1 MYTKFDK
8 DMYIILKCIDNYISL
23 ELGKSILFDKYNYS
37 ENYVNFIIEEACNN
51 SFIDGIKVEINSET
65 NTKYIANSDNVYITR
80 KGQYFIKEYKLRI
93 WKKFQPI
100 LLMLLTAIVTSIITT
115 SINNE
120 LAEETQQ
127 IICDCNPNGNSN

>member
-23 ELGKSILFDKYNYS
+23 ELGKSILFDKYHYS

-51 SFIDGIKVEINSET
+51 NFINGIKVETNNET
-65 NTKYIANSDNVYITR
+65 NTKYIVNSDNVYITR

-120 LAEETQQ
+120 LAEEAQQ

>member
-65 NTKYIANSDNVYITR
+65 NTKYIVNSDNVYITR

-127 IICDCNPNGNSN
+127 IICDCNPDGNSN

>member
-65 NTKYIANSDNVYITR
+65 NTKYIVNSDNVYITR

-93 WKKFQPI
+93 WKKIQPI
-100 LLMLLTAIVTSIITT
+100 LLMILTAIVTSIITT

-127 IICDCNPNGNSN
+127 IICDCNPDGNSN

>member
-8 DMYIILKCIDNYISL
+8 DMYIILKCIDSYASF
-23 ELGKSILFDKYNYS
+23 EFGKSILFDKYNYS
-37 ENYVNFIIEEACNN
+37 ENYVNFIIEESCNN
-51 SFIDGIKVEINSET
+51 NFINGIKVETNDET
-65 NTKYIANSDNVYITR
+65 NTKYIVNSNNVYITR

-127 IICDCNPNGNSN
+127 IICDCNPDGNSN

>member
-8 DMYIILKCIDNYISL
+8 DMYIILKCIDNYISF

-37 ENYVNFIIEEACNN
+37 ENYINFIIEEACNN
-51 SFIDGIKVEINSET
+51 NFINGIKVETNDET
-65 NTKYIANSDNVYITR
+65 NTKYIVNSDSIYITR

-93 WKKFQPI
+93 WKKIQPI

-120 LAEETQQ
+120 LAKENQQ
-127 IICDCNPNGNSN
+127 IICDCNPSGNPN

>member
-8 DMYIILKCIDNYISL
+8 DMYIILKCIDNYASF
-23 ELGKSILFDKYNYS
+23 ELGKSILFNKYNYS

-51 SFIDGIKVEINSET
+51 NFINGINVEANNET
-65 NTKYIANSDNVYITR
+65 NTKYIVNSDNVYITR
-80 KGQYFIKEYKLRI
+80 KGLYFIKEYKLRI

-120 LAEETQQ
+120 LAEEAQQ

>member
-8 DMYIILKCIDNYISL
+8 DMYRIFKCIANYISL
-23 ELGKSILFDKYNYS
+23 ELGKSILFDKYHYS

-51 SFIDGIKVEINSET
+51 NFINGIKVETNDET
-65 NTKYIANSDNVYITR
+65 NTKYIVNSNNVYITR

-93 WKKFQPI
+93 WKKIQPI

-127 IICDCNPNGNSN
+127 IICDCNPDGNSN